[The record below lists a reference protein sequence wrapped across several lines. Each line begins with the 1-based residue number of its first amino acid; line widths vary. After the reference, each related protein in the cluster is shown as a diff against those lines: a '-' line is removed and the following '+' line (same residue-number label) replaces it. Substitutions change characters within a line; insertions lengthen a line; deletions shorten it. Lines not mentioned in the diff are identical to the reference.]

1 MLRFFCCFLFLP
13 ILAFAQS
20 WSPSLSASL
29 KNAEANNKYLFLA
42 ITDDNSFKRNKI
54 FTDESFKDFFAE
66 NFLFC
71 WVDVKWKKDK
81 EASQKIKNHIILTPV
96 FSPQNTVD
104 LNELGISSLGLF
116 LVSPDNKK
124 YIQIGKYK
132 NGQFNLLEFDDVLVA
147 YNTLNGGGKSFNV
160 SDFQKKKKEKKFD
173 INPNFDKV
181 CKIAQKNKK
190 LVLLL
195 FYNESAMGK
204 GFLSEK
210 NISEIKNVAFL
221 SGVKLEDNNSNVELP
236 KGEFYE
242 MHKKLFD
249 KYVHF
254 RKLSENKSFLKAILI
269 NPQKNL
275 EIEIPCDSNENTV
288 AAFKKT
294 AEALKKGYIAYHY
307 DVIKD
312 CLFYGSNWE
321 NLKNKAKKESKKI
334 IVFNYND
341 YSWGIKA
348 YFRELPKIS
357 GSLRKN
363 YYFYLCGEN
372 IFYDGK
378 AEIEKYS
385 ELKNVQYGFFYVYDP
400 KKNSFEPI
408 RFSYFEKYVK
418 EDLGISFL

>member
-1 MLRFFCCFLFLP
+1 MLKYFVVFFCFP
-13 ILAFAQS
+13 IFACAQS
-20 WSPSLSASL
+20 WSPSLSGTL
-29 KNAEANNKYLFLA
+29 KNAAAENKYVFLA
-42 ITDDNSFKRNKI
+42 ITDDASFKNAKMFR
-54 FTDESFKDFFAE
+54 DEAFKQFASENLLFSF
-66 NFLFC
+66 
-71 WVDVKWKKDK
+71 VDVKWKKTDYK
-81 EASQKIKNHIILTPV
+81 KNARQIVLTPT
-96 FSPQNTVD
+96 FSPQNQTAI
-104 LNELGISSLGLF
+104 EEIGISSLGLF

-124 YIQIGKYK
+124 YIQISKYK

-160 SDFQKKKKEKKFD
+160 SDFQKKKKEKKSD

-195 FYNESAMGK
+195 FYNESAMEA

-210 NISEIKNVAFL
+210 NISEIKKAVFL

-254 RKLSENKSFLKAILI
+254 RKLSGSKSFLKAILI
-269 NPQKNL
+269 NPQENL

-348 YFRELPKIS
+348 SFRELPKIS

-363 YYFYLCGEN
+363 YYFYLWGEN